1 MTKLGGGLM
10 SEEEEAFINQEKR
23 TQMFL
28 FSLLLIHVLCILPI
42 NIFKWEFLPY
52 YDVTKVM
59 DGPRSFLSTMQY
71 STFPHS
77 YIEEGAIFCILRSW
91 NTMAAVHFKFYV
103 TWKTDFKLETK
114 LLQREI

>member
-42 NIFKWEFLPY
+42 NIFK
-52 YDVTKVM
+52 
-59 DGPRSFLSTMQY
+59 
-71 STFPHS
+71 
-77 YIEEGAIFCILRSW
+77 
-91 NTMAAVHFKFYV
+91 
-103 TWKTDFKLETK
+103 
-114 LLQREI
+114 